1 MTCQVYKAL
10 DCEHDPEQLRMQSA
24 TVANLGEKYT
34 QGESTRSSSKD
45 KWGVRIL
52 ERVGILSGWRFMI
65 FFGLKPIPEVW
76 KMVGMEDGPFLLGF
90 EILFRG
96 ELLSFGV

>member
-1 MTCQVYKAL
+1 MQDILNKPWLDVDTTRGGKGFQRGVRGVKAREGTRKMTCQVYKAL

-52 ERVGILSGWRFMI
+52 ERVGILSG
-65 FFGLKPIPEVW
+65 
-76 KMVGMEDGPFLLGF
+76 
-90 EILFRG
+90 
-96 ELLSFGV
+96 

>member
-34 QGESTRSSSKD
+34 QGEARGAVPRIYRG
-45 KWGVRIL
+45 GV
-52 ERVGILSGWRFMI
+52 S
-65 FFGLKPIPEVW
+65 W
-76 KMVGMEDGPFLLGF
+76 KGLGF
-90 EILFRG
+90 CEVEG
-96 ELLSFGV
+96 

>member
-34 QGESTRSSSKD
+34 QGEAL
-45 KWGVRIL
+45 GAVPRIL
-52 ERVGILSGWRFMI
+52 
-65 FFGLKPIPEVW
+65 
-76 KMVGMEDGPFLLGF
+76 
-90 EILFRG
+90 
-96 ELLSFGV
+96 

>member
-34 QGESTRSSSKD
+34 QGEAL
-45 KWGVRIL
+45 GAVPRIY
-52 ERVGILSGWRFMI
+52 RGCVC
-65 FFGLKPIPEVW
+65 W
-76 KMVGMEDGPFLLGF
+76 KGLGF
-90 EILFRG
+90 CQVEGL
-96 ELLSFGV
+96 

>member
-34 QGESTRSSSKD
+34 QGEAPGAVPRIYR
-45 KWGVRIL
+45 GGCIL
-52 ERVGILSGWRFMI
+52 ERVGILSG
-65 FFGLKPIPEVW
+65 
-76 KMVGMEDGPFLLGF
+76 
-90 EILFRG
+90 
-96 ELLSFGV
+96 